1 MDETQTTHKAAAP
14 WRWIILGLA
23 LGLTIIWLLLTPRG
37 LLGKASAVGYAVC
50 HQIEERSF
58 HIHEAPF
65 PLCARCSG
73 LFLGAVLGLAYQV
86 AQGRKGKMPPLWP
99 SILFGA
105 LALAW
110 VFDGLNSFSMLVPAI
125 PSLYQ
130 TQNWTRLVTGTG
142 MGLAVS
148 AVLWPAFVQTM
159 FNTWEDQ
166 SALGNWKQILG
177 LMAAGSILVVLVL
190 MEISWVLYPL
200 ALLGAGGVVTLLT
213 MVYSVALVMLFKRDN
228 TYARFSQL
236 VLPLVGGYSLGL
248 LQVGAISLVR
258 FMLTGT
264 WDGFSL

>member
-1 MDETQTTHKAAAP
+1 MDKTQPTNKAVSR
-14 WRWIILGLA
+14 WRWILIGLA
-23 LGLTIIWLLLTPRG
+23 LVLTLAWLLLTPSG

-58 HIHEAPF
+58 HIHEAQF

-73 LFLGAVLGLAYQV
+73 LFLGALLGLAFQA

-99 SILFGA
+99 SVLFGV

-110 VFDGLNSFSMLVPAI
+110 VFDGFNSFSMLVPAI

-148 AVLWPAFVQTM
+148 AVLWPAFLQTM
-159 FNTWEDQ
+159 FTTWEDQ
-166 SALGNWKQILG
+166 PSLGNWKQILG
-177 LMAAGSILVVLVL
+177 LLAAGGVLVVLVL
-190 MEISWVLYPL
+190 LDIPWILYPL
-200 ALLGAGGVVTLLT
+200 ALLGAGGVLTLLT
-213 MVYSVALVMLFKRDN
+213 MVYSLALVMLLKRDN
-228 TYARFSQL
+228 TYTRFSQL
-236 VLPLVGGYSLGL
+236 LLPLIGGYSLGL